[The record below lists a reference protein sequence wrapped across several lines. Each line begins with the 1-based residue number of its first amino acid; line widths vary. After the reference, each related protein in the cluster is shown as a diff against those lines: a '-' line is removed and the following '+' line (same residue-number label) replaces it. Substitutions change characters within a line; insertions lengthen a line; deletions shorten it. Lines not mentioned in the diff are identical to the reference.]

1 MLKFVNKNPYKELK
15 SDDASNSTPNEQS
28 SEEKAI
34 FKTYLPYNQ
43 PFFLQIADS
52 LLSSFYPKTCP
63 HCNITL
69 TKRISTR
76 PELIR
81 CASCNYLTSRYS
93 YTPLHNLR
101 LPLWMLGFALHES
114 IQQYPKVVTA
124 KELQRKLGISYNSAS
139 LLKRRVQLFAVDQMP
154 KMKLLIEQKLRES
167 APKKDLPEGDVD
179 LTKKLKG
186 KTIVAVDT
194 LALFSAS
201 QRANKGRA
209 RHRHGGISASVFLS
223 DKLGGK
229 QIDSIIQ
236 TIAVK
241 GEGAIFQ
248 IVRDQTMNSLGS
260 QIREFVPLS
269 TIIFSDEG
277 YPFLKGIYRNH
288 RMINHSAKS
297 KDKRYKW
304 ARNRWSKNGISSQ
317 VAEGNQS
324 KLKNAFKAYNYFRPK
339 FAPFYLSEY
348 SLLSNVK
355 AYGLEAIAN
364 VGRADSEKVSSVN
377 LGLADGLEGKMEKR
391 EKGVV
396 GKVSRKFLP
405 TYLID

>member
-1 MLKFVNKNPYKELK
+1 M
-15 SDDASNSTPNEQS
+15 
-28 SEEKAI
+28 I
-34 FKTYLPYNQ
+34 
-43 PFFLQIADS
+43 
-52 LLSSFYPKTCP
+52 
-63 HCNITL
+63 
-69 TKRISTR
+69 
-76 PELIR
+76 
-81 CASCNYLTSRYS
+81 
-93 YTPLHNLR
+93 
-101 LPLWMLGFALHES
+101 GFALHES

-124 KELQRKLGISYNSAS
+124 KELQRKLNISYNSAS
-139 LLKRRVQLFAVDQMP
+139 LLKRRVQLFSIDQMP
-154 KMKLLIEQKLRES
+154 RMKLLIEQKLRES

-209 RHRHGGISASVFLS
+209 RFRHSGISASVFLS
-223 DKLGGK
+223 DSLGGK
-229 QIDSIIQ
+229 QIGSIIQ

-248 IVRDQTMNSLGS
+248 IVRDQSMNSLGL
-260 QIREFVPLS
+260 QIREFIPLS

-304 ARNRWSKNGISSQ
+304 ARNRWSKNGVHSQ

-324 KLKNAFKAYNYFRPK
+324 KLKNAFKAYNYFTPK

-364 VGRADSEKVSSVN
+364 VGRAESEKVGSGIC
-377 LGLADGLEGKMEKR
+377 GLADGLEGKMEKR

-396 GKVSRKFLP
+396 GIRRIKYLP
-405 TYLID
+405 IPNVFTLQSTLLPSNRRFSPYILLPKNLSSL